1 MIYHGIMYTTFFWKG
16 RMDMSTELPKID
28 TSNLW
33 DKTYNILKERIIR
46 RDFAPNEKLSVPDLA
61 EQFGVS
67 RTPVRDALNRLEMDG
82 LVKTVSKVGTFVCAI
97 EAADVEEIMEMRLM
111 MEFWVIDKLPK
122 LPQTGIEFA
131 LRNMEEITRKSVSLV
146 DSSIESYLEEDYN
159 LSFHIEFMK
168 LGQNKKSIATYHKL
182 MNYRFLA
189 FKSSL
194 VTKEMVVV
202 AQNQHRQIIEAIRSG
217 RVAEMR
223 AVIKA
228 HLDDSKE
235 RLLDKIRSNGG
246 II

>member
-1 MIYHGIMYTTFFWKG
+1 
-16 RMDMSTELPKID
+16 MSIELPKID

-33 DKTYNILKERIIR
+33 DKTYNVLKERIIR
-46 RDFAPNEKLSVPDLA
+46 REFAPNEKLSIPDLA
-61 EQFGVS
+61 EQLGVS

-82 LVKTVSKVGTFVCAI
+82 LIKTVSKVGTFVCAI
-97 EAADVEEIMEMRLM
+97 EAADVEEIMDLRLM
-111 MEFWVIDKLPK
+111 MEFWVIDKLSQLSPAD
-122 LPQTGIEFA
+122 LETG
-131 LRNMEEITRKSVSLV
+131 LRNMNEITRKAVSLMDISV
-146 DSSIESYLEEDYN
+146 ESYLEEDYN
-159 LSFHIEFMK
+159 LLFHIEFMK
-168 LGQNKKSIATYHKL
+168 LGRNKKSIEIYQKL

>member
-1 MIYHGIMYTTFFWKG
+1 
-16 RMDMSTELPKID
+16 MSIELPKID

-33 DKTYNILKERIIR
+33 DKTYNVLKERIIR
-46 RDFAPNEKLSVPDLA
+46 REFAPNEKLSIPDLA
-61 EQFGVS
+61 EQLGVS

-82 LVKTVSKVGTFVCAI
+82 LIKTVSKVGTFVCAI
-97 EAADVEEIMEMRLM
+97 EAADVEEIMDLRLM
-111 MEFWVIDKLPK
+111 MEYWVIDKLSL
-122 LPQTGIEFA
+122 LPPADLETG
-131 LRNMEEITRKSVSLV
+131 LRNMEEITRKAVSRMDTSV
-146 DSSIESYLEEDYN
+146 ESYLEEDYN
-159 LSFHIEFMK
+159 LLFHIEFMK
-168 LGQNKKSIATYHKL
+168 LGRNKKSIDMYQKL

-217 RVAEMR
+217 RVADMR
-223 AVIKA
+223 AVVKA

-246 II
+246 MI

>member
-1 MIYHGIMYTTFFWKG
+1 MK
-16 RMDMSTELPKID
+16 MSIELPKID

-33 DKTYNILKERIIR
+33 DKTYNVLKERIIR
-46 RDFAPNEKLSVPDLA
+46 REFAPNEKLSIPDLA
-61 EQFGVS
+61 EQLGVS

-82 LVKTVSKVGTFVCAI
+82 LIKTVSKVGTFVCAI
-97 EAADVEEIMEMRLM
+97 EAEDVEEIMDLRLM
-111 MEFWVIDKLPK
+111 MEFWVIDKLSL
-122 LPQTGIEFA
+122 LPPADLEAG
-131 LRNMEEITRKSVSLV
+131 LRYMEEITRKAVSLMDTSV
-146 DSSIESYLEEDYN
+146 ESYLEEDYN
-159 LSFHIEFMK
+159 LLFHIEFMK
-168 LGQNKKSIATYHKL
+168 LGRNKKSIDIYQKL

-202 AQNQHRQIIEAIRSG
+202 AQNQHLQIIEAIRSG
-217 RVAEMR
+217 RVVEMR

-246 II
+246 MI